1 MIHSVP
7 ETTSVALSVGQ
18 GVRDRSGAKANS
30 ESTDVQEKKS
40 AIRLASPS
48 ERGTDSSE
56 IQSSLRGQTALGA
69 QEAEAAKDVS
79 TISQDLKD
87 KVALIQNSINQ
98 IDSQVQ
104 FSVEEDLDRVVVKVV
119 ERETGELIR
128 QIPSEEVLRA
138 QRFLEEQPGILF
150 EEEA

>member
-30 ESTDVQEKKS
+30 ESSDVS
-40 AIRLASPS
+40 AKESTARLTSPS
-48 ERGTDSSE
+48 EDRTAASDTQAASGVHSQLVTEVVPANQDTVATNQDIKE
-56 IQSSLRGQTALGA
+56 RVAQIQ
-69 QEAEAAKDVS
+69 E
-79 TISQDLKD
+79 TID
-87 KVALIQNSINQ
+87 Q

-104 FSVEEDLDRVVVKVV
+104 FSVEEDLGRVIVKVV
-119 ERETGELIR
+119 ERESGELIR
-128 QIPSEEVLRA
+128 QIPSEEVLKA
-138 QRFLEEQPGILF
+138 QRFFEEHSGILL

>member
-7 ETTSVALSVGQ
+7 ETSSVTLSIGQ

-48 ERGTDSSE
+48 EPRTNASE
-56 IQSSLRGQTALGA
+56 VQKSLTGQTALGT
-69 QEAEAAKDVS
+69 QEAEAAKDVA
-79 TISQDLKD
+79 TTNQDIKE

-119 ERETGELIR
+119 ERDTGELIR
-128 QIPSEEVLRA
+128 QIPSEEVLQA
-138 QRFLEEQPGILF
+138 QRFLEEQPGILL